1 MLVLLLVKTKNEQ
14 LIFFFFFKSDVW
26 SSEFN
31 FEFVLILSH
40 DLKAAFEFYLDFWEP
55 FYFRSLEHI

>member
-14 LIFFFFFKSDVW
+14 LIFFFFKSDVW